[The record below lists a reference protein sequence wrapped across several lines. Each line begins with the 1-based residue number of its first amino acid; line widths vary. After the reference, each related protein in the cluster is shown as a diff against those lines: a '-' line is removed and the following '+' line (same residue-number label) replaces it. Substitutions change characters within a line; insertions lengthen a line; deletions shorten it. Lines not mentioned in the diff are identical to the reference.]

1 MKITLKKRIFI
12 PKPYVDF
19 LRTNMEASV
28 CHALGHVTSIDIPDR
43 YDSGDNI
50 QKLATYLY
58 VRGALR
64 DEDAATIVKNSNSR
78 FSSIEELVGYWRSDV
93 DELIDAE
100 GIE

>member
-12 PKPYVDF
+12 PKAIVDL
-19 LRTNMEASV
+19 LRMKMDASV
-28 CHALGHVTSIDIPDR
+28 HYVQGYAKSIDIPDR

-58 VRGALR
+58 DCGALSNK
-64 DEDAATIVKNSNSR
+64 DAEAIVKKSR
-78 FSSIEELVGYWRSDV
+78 FDSIEELVDYWRSDV

-100 GIE
+100 GFE